1 MKTRILMS
9 VLAIGLSIALI
20 GGATMAWFT
29 DDAEVP
35 AATFTAGTVEV
46 AVGEDD
52 PVIIS
57 IEGYVQDNVNP
68 GDEFEA
74 GWTFKNKG
82 TKNAQFRVILNNGW
96 SIDAENYAVSDERLA
111 RLLVQ
116 YEMLEDVSAF
126 DATNKVTYIEQLE
139 DMLDYDP
146 LNSVLVDGSVY
157 ECEVEGDT
165 YHWFAEKDGDSWVL
179 YYCDENGDPVD
190 HIAPEAE
197 VKLYFDVV
205 FDANDEEG
213 LDNKYMGAKYVLG
226 SEGSKVEAIQA
237 SHDAPAQN
245 GWVGPF
251 EDEE

>member
-57 IEGYVQDNVNP
+57 IERYVHDNVNP

-82 TKNAQFRVILNNGW
+82 TKNAQFRVILNNEW
-96 SIDAENYAVSDERLA
+96 FIDEENYAVSDERLA
-111 RLLVQ
+111 RLFAQ
-116 YEMLEDVSAF
+116 YEVESIADLED
-126 DATNKVTYIEQLE
+126 K
-139 DMLDYDP
+139 LDYDP
-146 LNSVLVDGSVY
+146 LNGVLYDGEVY
-157 ECEVEGDT
+157 ECEVDEKT
-165 YHWFAEKDGDSWVL
+165 YHWYAVKDGDSWVL

>member
-1 MKTRILMS
+1 
-9 VLAIGLSIALI
+9 
-20 GGATMAWFT
+20 
-29 DDAEVP
+29 
-35 AATFTAGTVEV
+35 VEV

-52 PVIIS
+52 PVIIP
-57 IEGYVQDNVNP
+57 IEGYEQDNVNP

-82 TKNAQFRVILNNGW
+82 TKNAQFRVILNNEW
-96 SIDAENYAVSDERLA
+96 FIDEENYAVSDERLA
-111 RLLVQ
+111 RLFAQ
-116 YEMLEDVSAF
+116 YEVESIADLED
-126 DATNKVTYIEQLE
+126 K
-139 DMLDYDP
+139 LDYDP
-146 LNSVLVDGSVY
+146 LNGVLNDREVY
-157 ECEVEGDT
+157 KCEVEGDT
-165 YHWFAEKDGDSWVL
+165 YYWFAEKDGDSWVL